1 MVINM
6 ICPNCGK
13 KYNDDT
19 NFCVDCGVK
28 LIKENQIKTIDSKFE
43 NPSVVPTVDPEK
55 GSLDTQ
61 LVNRK
66 ISEYKNEA
74 NLADKVY
81 KAYVTNGISR
91 LDKVNGR
98 FLASQTIKL
107 DVLIE
112 QNKQLIEQNNTI
124 IKLLEKISE
133 K

>member
-1 MVINM
+1 MK
-6 ICPNCGK
+6 CPNCGK
-13 KYNDDT
+13 TFNNESK
-19 NFCVDCGVK
+19 FCIDCGVE
-28 LIKENQIKTIDSKFE
+28 LIAENKIL
-43 NPSVVPTVDPEK
+43 NPTLIPSVDPEK

-66 ISEYKNEA
+66 ISEYSHEA
-74 NLADKVY
+74 QLADKVY
-81 KAYVTNGISR
+81 KSYVTNGISR

-112 QNKQLIEQNNTI
+112 QNKELINQNNKI

>member
-1 MVINM
+1 MK
-6 ICPNCGK
+6 CPECGK
-13 KYNDDT
+13 IYND
-19 NFCVDCGVK
+19 NVSKFCTDCGVK
-28 LIKENQIKTIDSKFE
+28 LIKETNEVTPTII
-43 NPSVVPTVDPEK
+43 PTIDPEK

-61 LVNRK
+61 VVNQK
-66 ISEYKNEA
+66 ISEYSHEA

-81 KAYVTNGISR
+81 KSYVTNGISR

-98 FLASQTIKL
+98 FLASQTVKL

-112 QNKQLIEQNNTI
+112 QNNQLIQQNNKI

>member
-1 MVINM
+1 MK
-6 ICPNCGK
+6 CPECGK
-13 KYNDDT
+13 IYND
-19 NFCVDCGVK
+19 NVSKFCTDCGVK
-28 LIKENQIKTIDSKFE
+28 LIKETNEVTPTMIPTI
-43 NPSVVPTVDPEK
+43 DPEK

-61 LVNRK
+61 LVNQK
-66 ISEYKNEA
+66 ISEYSHEA

-81 KAYVTNGISR
+81 KSYVTNGISR

-112 QNKQLIEQNNTI
+112 QNKELIQQNDKI

>member
-1 MVINM
+1 MK
-6 ICPNCGK
+6 CPECGK
-13 KYNDDT
+13 IYND
-19 NFCVDCGVK
+19 NVSKFCTDCGVK
-28 LIKENQIKTIDSKFE
+28 LIKETNEVTPTMIPTI
-43 NPSVVPTVDPEK
+43 DPEK

-61 LVNRK
+61 LVNQK
-66 ISEYKNEA
+66 ISEYSHEA

-81 KAYVTNGISR
+81 KSYVTNGISR

-112 QNKQLIEQNNTI
+112 QNKELIQKNDKI

>member
-1 MVINM
+1 MIKL
-6 ICPNCGK
+6 ICPECQK
-13 KYNDDT
+13 KFSDDT
-19 NFCVDCGVK
+19 NFCTDCGVK
-28 LIKENQIKTIDSKFE
+28 LIKESELKPIDSQYE
-43 NPSVVPTVDPEK
+43 NPSVIPTVDPEM

-74 NLADKVY
+74 SLADQVY

-91 LDKVNGR
+91 LDKINGR

-107 DVLIE
+107 DVIIE
-112 QNKQLIEQNNTI
+112 QNQQLIEQNNAI

>member
-1 MVINM
+1 MK
-6 ICPNCGK
+6 CPKCGRTYDENSK
-13 KYNDDT
+13 
-19 NFCVDCGVK
+19 FCEDCGVE
-28 LIKENQIKTIDSKFE
+28 LIKEKIEVNPTII
-43 NPSVVPTVDPEK
+43 PTIDPEK

-61 LVNRK
+61 LVNQK
-66 ISEYKNEA
+66 ISEYSHEA

-81 KAYVTNGISR
+81 KSYVTHGISR

-112 QNKQLIEQNNTI
+112 QNKQLIQQNDKI